1 MHTNAGVVNF
11 SRDLYSFKYRPRPSG
26 VVDFSLFFFFKL
38 EFLHF
43 FQKDLGGIVKSFS

>member
-1 MHTNAGVVNF
+1 MHINAGVVNF

-26 VVDFSLFFFFKL
+26 VEDFSLFIFKL